1 MELSEILSLIV
12 LGLSLIIVVLLILI
26 LMKNSNNLNSY
37 KFEDSI
43 IDKVKS
49 VETSINKSIYKS
61 MLDFNNGVNE
71 QLRKQGEM
79 SSENIS
85 SFRINVNKELSE
97 FQNKITENLEKDFT
111 SLNQNVE
118 KRMSEINSK
127 VEQRLSRG
135 FHDTN
140 ETFIKIAERV
150 QVIDD
155 AQKKIQSLS
164 EEMISLKDILSN
176 NQERGHFGEFQL
188 NQLLRSIFGENK
200 KLYNIQYT
208 FKNYKSGPVRADAV
222 IFLPEP
228 MNMIA
233 IDSKFPFS
241 SYSKLINNKDITKQ
255 EEAKLKSDFGKEV
268 KLHITEI
275 AKKYIIP
282 GVTTEYAIMFV
293 PSDGILAFL
302 HNDLI
307 NVIEYA
313 RSKNVSIVSPTTLIP
328 LLSSFQTIII
338 NYEYNKH
345 TKEIINQLRKIKKD
359 FRIFGEEWAKLNRTI
374 DTLRKD
380 GEKMDSRVK
389 KISSKFQKIDKASF
403 VDETKDNI
411 KILNNK

>member
-1 MELSEILSLIV
+1 MELLEILSLIV
-12 LGLSLIIVVLLILI
+12 LGVSLIIVILLILI
-26 LMKNSNNLNSY
+26 LMKNNNSN
-37 KFEDSI
+37 
-43 IDKVKS
+43 
-49 VETSINKSIYKS
+49 TKS
-61 MLDFNNGVNE
+61 MLEFNNMTND
-71 QLRKQGEM
+71 QFRKQ
-79 SSENIS
+79 ENILKDEITD
-85 SFRINVNKELSE
+85 FRLNIKDELDD
-97 FQNKITENLEKDFT
+97 FKDKITENLEKDFT
-111 SLNQNVE
+111 SLNENVE
-118 KRMSEINSK
+118 KRMSEINNK
-127 VEQRLSRG
+127 VEERLYKG
-135 FHDTN
+135 FRDTN
-140 ETFIKIAERV
+140 ETFNEIAKKVEI
-150 QVIDD
+150 IDN

-200 KLYNIQYT
+200 SLYNIQYT
-208 FKNYKSGPVRADAV
+208 FKNNKDGIVRADAV

-228 MNMIA
+228 MNMIV

-241 SYSKLINNKDITKQ
+241 SYSKLINNKELTKQ
-255 EEAKLKSDFGKEV
+255 EEAKLKSDFSKDV
-268 KLHITEI
+268 KLHITDI

-282 GVTTEYAIMFV
+282 RVTTEYAIMFV

-345 TKEIINQLRKIKKD
+345 TKEIIEQLKKIKKD

-380 GEKMDSRVK
+380 GEKVDNRVK
-389 KISSKFQKIDKASF
+389 KISSKFQDIDKANF
-403 VDETKDNI
+403 IDETKDNN
-411 KILNNK
+411 KIIE

>member
-1 MELSEILSLIV
+1 MNLPEILSLIV
-12 LGLSLIIVVLLILI
+12 LGISLIIVILLVLI
-26 LMKNSNNLNSY
+26 LMKNNNGN
-37 KFEDSI
+37 
-43 IDKVKS
+43 
-49 VETSINKSIYKS
+49 TKS
-61 MLDFNNGVNE
+61 MLEFNNMTND
-71 QLRKQGEM
+71 QFRKQ
-79 SSENIS
+79 ENILKDEITD
-85 SFRINVNKELSE
+85 FRLNIKDELDD
-97 FQNKITENLEKDFT
+97 FKDKITENLEKDFT
-111 SLNQNVE
+111 SLNESVE
-118 KRMSEINSK
+118 KKMSEINNK
-127 VEQRLSRG
+127 VEERLYKG

-140 ETFIKIAERV
+140 ETFNEIAKKVEI
-150 QVIDD
+150 IDN

-200 KLYNIQYT
+200 RLYNIQYT
-208 FKNYKSGPVRADAV
+208 FKNNKDETVRADAV

-241 SYSKLINNKDITKQ
+241 SYSKLINNKELTKQ
-255 EEAKLKSDFGKEV
+255 EEAKLKSDFSKEV
-268 KLHITEI
+268 KLHVTDI

-345 TKEIINQLRKIKKD
+345 TKEIIEQLKKIKKD
-359 FRIFGEEWAKLNRTI
+359 FRIFSEEWNKLNRTI

-380 GEKMDSRVK
+380 GEKVDNRVK
-389 KISSKFQKIDKASF
+389 KISNKFQDIDKVNF
-403 VDETKDNI
+403 IDETKDNN
-411 KILNNK
+411 KIIE